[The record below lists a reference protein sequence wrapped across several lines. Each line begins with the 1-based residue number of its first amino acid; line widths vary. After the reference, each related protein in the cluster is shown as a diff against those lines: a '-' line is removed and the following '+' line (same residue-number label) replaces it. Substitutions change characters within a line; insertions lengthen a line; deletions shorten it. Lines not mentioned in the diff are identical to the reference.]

1 MKIIF
6 LFVFLF
12 QIVFS
17 SSKIN
22 INNFPNEELVD
33 LPITYEQQVAIIDFI
48 DDRGY
53 ISSIYELLD
62 IPEISSKELEILKKI
77 FIIELPKVSD
87 VQKKISSRPMNHA
100 DLEI

>member
-53 ISSIYELLD
+53 ISSIYEC
-62 IPEISSKELEILKKI
+62 
-77 FIIELPKVSD
+77 FI
-87 VQKKISSRPMNHA
+87 
-100 DLEI
+100 